1 MKSLQLTGCDFT
13 SEHYATPNCSSQEIA
28 TSMTQRAAGYPMISM
43 PAAGITTQDAQVRAQ
58 DFLQNVTWQKHPVGL
73 QILRNNIATMV
84 CNFYVSQNYP
94 TKNATF
100 YTSFAPADKPNSRA
114 NIGKLET
121 HLHVYKIHYV
131 PLMSLMAHGLPT
143 FSKRRQFEILFFHV
157 QAANDVIAPLWNAYQ
172 RNSKETQLKPVVR
185 FTM

>member
-1 MKSLQLTGCDFT
+1 
-13 SEHYATPNCSSQEIA
+13 
-28 TSMTQRAAGYPMISM
+28 MTQRAAGYPM
-43 PAAGITTQDAQVRAQ
+43 PAAGITTSQDAQVRAQ

-157 QAANDVIAPLWNAYQ
+157 QAANDVIAPLWNSYQ